1 MIIVN
6 RKQKEERLMS
16 RKPTTN
22 YELAQAY
29 IPFQYYTN
37 SFSPKEALRKGT
49 LFPELYRPY
58 LPGKG
63 RR

>member
-1 MIIVN
+1 
-6 RKQKEERLMS
+6 MS

>member
-1 MIIVN
+1 MG
-6 RKQKEERLMS
+6 
-16 RKPTTN
+16 RKPYTSL
-22 YELAQAY
+22 ELAQAY
-29 IPFQYYTN
+29 IPYQYYTD
-37 SFSPKEALRKGT
+37 SYTPKEALRKGT